1 MMKDNIPVSEPI
13 YDKMIVEK
21 DVMVT
26 ARDGVKLAVDVYR
39 PDAEGKFPT
48 LFTISV
54 YGKDTQ
60 TFDTPQQNF
69 GGTIFEASIE
79 AGDIEYFVE
88 RGYAYVVGDY
98 RGIGSSEGEMP
109 GMFSKYEGED
119 GYDII
124 EWIAQQPWSDGQ
136 VGGTGTCYFGFTQL
150 IIAEQ
155 QPPHLKCIA
164 PFELN

>member
-69 GGTIFEASIE
+69 GGTIFEASVE

-109 GMFSKYEGED
+109 DRKS
-119 GYDII
+119 
-124 EWIAQQPWSDGQ
+124 
-136 VGGTGTCYFGFTQL
+136 VV
-150 IIAEQ
+150 
-155 QPPHLKCIA
+155 
-164 PFELN
+164 